1 MAYDVQN
8 FQQEVI
14 QKSFEKPVLV
24 DFWAEW
30 CGPCKIL
37 GPVLEK
43 LAEKHNDKWVLAKV
57 NTEVHQELAMQYGIR
72 GIPNV
77 KLFIDGQV
85 TDEFTGAMPEAAIEQ
100 WLQKAIPSKF
110 AQHVAQAA
118 DLLQRGD
125 IQKSQE
131 ILESVLAA
139 EPGNLAAKAMLA
151 RSLAFSNPQKAVEL
165 AQDLEGTEHYN
176 LSEALNEIAYLYDRA
191 ENPDKLPEAPVKSQ
205 YLQAIA
211 DLKQLDFEKA
221 LKTFIE
227 IIIEDRYYDDDGA
240 RKACIAIFKYLGDSS
255 ELTRDY
261 RTRLS
266 RAMY

>member
-131 ILESVLAA
+131 ILE
-139 EPGNLAAKAMLA
+139 
-151 RSLAFSNPQKAVEL
+151 
-165 AQDLEGTEHYN
+165 
-176 LSEALNEIAYLYDRA
+176 
-191 ENPDKLPEAPVKSQ
+191 
-205 YLQAIA
+205 
-211 DLKQLDFEKA
+211 
-221 LKTFIE
+221 
-227 IIIEDRYYDDDGA
+227 
-240 RKACIAIFKYLGDSS
+240 
-255 ELTRDY
+255 
-261 RTRLS
+261 
-266 RAMY
+266 

>member
-1 MAYDVQN
+1 M
-8 FQQEVI
+8 
-14 QKSFEKPVLV
+14 
-24 DFWAEW
+24 
-30 CGPCKIL
+30 
-37 GPVLEK
+37 
-43 LAEKHNDKWVLAKV
+43 
-57 NTEVHQELAMQYGIR
+57 
-72 GIPNV
+72 
-77 KLFIDGQV
+77 
-85 TDEFTGAMPEAAIEQ
+85 
-100 WLQKAIPSKF
+100 
-110 AQHVAQAA
+110 
-118 DLLQRGD
+118 
-125 IQKSQE
+125 
-131 ILESVLAA
+131 
-139 EPGNLAAKAMLA
+139 AAKAMLA

-165 AQDLEGTEHYN
+165 AQDLEGTEHYD
-176 LSEALNEIAYLYDRA
+176 LSEALSEIAYLYDRA

-211 DLKQLDFEKA
+211 DLKHLEFEKA